1 MSLPLP
7 ALKISGRQGRHS
19 LINETFEPMQVQHN
33 KHPIW
38 VARAVAPRYLFH
50 TGKSRWCI
58 SKQQDDGHRCWAY
71 IQDSGNS
78 SDPSQCTGAWQC
90 VDDNGTWAADNGVK
104 CTTVQPANDMF
115 VKLRM
120 TLDGDMRKYGL
131 VESSD
136 LKCLWKRLDYNGNNV
151 VSLAEID
158 KMAVELVSGGTWPAF
173 MNNKPAL
180 MRAYKKTILV
190 DGDGDAWVEKPEF
203 HALLLNLFWFGKL
216 FEIFRSIDTG
226 ADRRI
231 DIREFGS
238 GMSMLGLNLNQQ
250 EAQAEFQKIDVNGG
264 GQVLFVEF
272 CAYIRTRVN
281 PDANATFDADIVSGE
296 HCGKNIRAKH
306 GHAATRDLVIQRKSV
321 SQFDE
326 LEKKILGSMQDKK
339 KLRAMWKSLDF
350 NGNNIVSLAEI
361 DKWVVEQYPLLNHKP
376 ALMRAYKKTI
386 KEGDGDSW
394 VQKREFKA
402 LLASLFYFNKI
413 FWIFNEVDGDDRRLD
428 FDEFR
433 KCLSF
438 CGTNMSEDQ
447 ARREFQ
453 SVDRNGGGIILFDEF
468 CRYFT
473 MKSCPQSM
481 VGMIE

>member
-1 MSLPLP
+1 MSLP

-231 DIREFGS
+231 DMREFSS
-238 GMSMLGLNLNQQ
+238 GMSMLGLNLSQQ

-376 ALMRAYKKTI
+376 ALMRAYKRTI
-386 KEGDGDSW
+386 KEGNDDSW
-394 VQKREFKA
+394 VQKKEFKA

-481 VGMIE
+481 VGMIDE